1 MVFVGIFLRILQWIK
16 IIKYYSYV
24 LVFYTA
30 AIIAFFILKNLFD
43 YIYLLNFGLRVFFV
57 ATSSFFMR
65 RDIFKNGKNFY
76 PIFFVIALINPLFSS
91 LILGLF
97 QNYYLESILLSKFLA
112 DLIVSI
118 FSYCIIDIFDKK
130 S

>member
-1 MVFVGIFLRILQWIK
+1 MLAGIFLRILLLIK

-30 AIIAFFILKNLFD
+30 EIIAFFILKNLFD

-76 PIFFVIALINPLFSS
+76 PIFFIVALINPLFSS

-97 QNYYLESILLSKFLA
+97 QNYFIQSILLSKFLA

-118 FSYCIIDIFDKK
+118 FSYWIIDIFDKK